1 MQGTAQF
8 VNDRLLPNSIFIIQ
22 STQLYNIH
30 VTLNIIYKL
39 ETLIGYSEIQY
50 RSERSKY
57 INRSFN
63 RSVSKVKKNTEYTYN
78 IDKNI

>member
-63 RSVSKVKKNTEYTYN
+63 RSVSKVKKILN
-78 IDKNI
+78 IHTT

>member
-1 MQGTAQF
+1 MQETAQF

-63 RSVSKVKKNTEYTYN
+63 RSVSKVKKILN
-78 IDKNI
+78 IHTT

>member
-57 INRSFN
+57 I
-63 RSVSKVKKNTEYTYN
+63 
-78 IDKNI
+78 I

>member
-30 VTLNIIYKL
+30 VTLNIIDKL

-63 RSVSKVKKNTEYTYN
+63 RSVSKVKKILN
-78 IDKNI
+78 IHTT